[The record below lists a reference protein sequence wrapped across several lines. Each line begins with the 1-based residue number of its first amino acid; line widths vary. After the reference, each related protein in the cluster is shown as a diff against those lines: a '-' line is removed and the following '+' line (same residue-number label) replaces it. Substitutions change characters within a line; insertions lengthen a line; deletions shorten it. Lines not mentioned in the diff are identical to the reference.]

1 MFKRVMGNTK
11 GDQAYNLFK
20 TNLASKAELRR
31 VHGHADFCA
40 AAGQVFAAALAPEK
54 PSLNDFV
61 SGIPVS
67 DVVAEGGGIDSCKVE
82 VAVTLQGAMA
92 GPVVVPRPN
101 PLRVAALAP
110 EPPKPAPEAVPPP
123 APPVVQPTAEPP
135 KQEPKKS
142 GWFSGL
148 LN

>member
-1 MFKRVMGNTK
+1 
-11 GDQAYNLFK
+11 
-20 TNLASKAELRR
+20 
-31 VHGHADFCA
+31 
-40 AAGQVFAAALAPEK
+40 
-54 PSLNDFV
+54 
-61 SGIPVS
+61 
-67 DVVAEGGGIDSCKVE
+67 
-82 VAVTLQGAMA
+82 MA